1 MDREH
6 FNETYSVSCLIGL
19 HPSKN
24 IFLTGR
30 EESND
35 QVDFMKFLI
44 SAIDR
49 GFLQSGD
56 ILVCDNARIHEAEQT
71 FGSLQILLDAAQIQL
86 IYLPAYSP
94 ELNPIELVFGKVKR
108 FLREY
113 RDRDLPLWMDIGRA
127 FSTVTFDNISNF
139 YCKCLQ

>member
-19 HPSKN
+19 HP
-24 IFLTGR
+24 LTGR

-35 QVDFMKFLI
+35 QVDFMKFII
-44 SAIDR
+44 SAIDQDY
-49 GFLQSGD
+49 LQSGD
-56 ILVCDNARIHEAEQT
+56 ILICDNARIHGAEQT

-86 IYLPAYSP
+86 IYLPVYSP

-108 FLREY
+108 LLREF
-113 RDRDLPLWMDIGRA
+113 RNRDLPLWIDIEEA
-127 FSTVTFDNISNF
+127 FSTITSDDIFNF
-139 YCKCLQ
+139 YFKCLQ

>member
-30 EESND
+30 QESND
-35 QVDFMKFLI
+35 QVDFIKFLI
-44 SAIDR
+44 SAINR
-49 GFLQSGD
+49 SFLQSGD
-56 ILVCDNARIHEAEQT
+56 ILVCDNARIHGAEQT
-71 FGSLQILLDAAQIQL
+71 YGSLQILLDAAQIEL

-113 RDRDLPLWMDIGRA
+113 RDRDLPLWIDIGKA
-127 FSTVTFDNISNF
+127 FSTITYKNIFNF
-139 YCKCLQ
+139 YYKCLQ

>member
-1 MDREH
+1 
-6 FNETYSVSCLIGL
+6 
-19 HPSKN
+19 
-24 IFLTGR
+24 
-30 EESND
+30 
-35 QVDFMKFLI
+35 MKFVV

-49 GFLQSGD
+49 GFLQPGD
-56 ILVCDNARIHEAEQT
+56 ILVCDNARIHGAEQT

-113 RDRDLPLWMDIGRA
+113 RDRDLPLWIDIGKA
-127 FSTVTFDNISNF
+127 FSTITYKNIFNF
-139 YCKCLQ
+139 YYKCLQ